1 MHTKVRIGGEE
12 KSALLHG
19 WGERPAE
26 GGDAD
31 VVIEAEVLSA
41 ERMRLRIGQRM
52 VNVHVVRTPEG
63 TWVWHDGRARLVPD
77 EDTGAT
83 RRIRQDRGP
92 VVVTPPMPSTVVR
105 VMVEVGQHVEAN
117 APLVV
122 VSAMK
127 METTL
132 RAPHAGIVS
141 AIHTQP
147 GAAVRP
153 GEVLVD
159 VTPAL

>member
-12 KSALLHG
+12 KSALLHVR
-19 WGERPAE
+19 GEPAGE

-31 VVIEAEVLSA
+31 VVIEAEALSA
-41 ERMRLRIGQRM
+41 ERMRLRVGRRLID
-52 VNVHVVRTPEG
+52 VHVVRTSDG
-63 TWVWHDGRARLVPD
+63 TWVWHDGRARLVPK
-77 EDTGAT
+77 EDGGAT
-83 RRIRQDRGP
+83 RRNKRDRGP
-92 VVVTPPMPSTVVR
+92 MVVTPPMPSTVIR
-105 VMVEVGQHVEAN
+105 VLVEVGQPVEVS
-117 APLVV
+117 APLVI

-153 GEVLVD
+153 GEILID
-159 VTPAL
+159 VTPAP